1 MSNLPPYEPNDA
13 DDVQPP
19 VWRVGRY
26 TDDDT
31 DRPARPTPPS
41 YDEDS
46 IDRPA
51 RPTPPNDHED
61 STDRPARP
69 AMPSYEDP
77 DLYASPTPYGESAI
91 PDPADLDDEEPATP
105 RISSGDPAFG
115 FVVAVALSVGLMGLV
130 PANTDVRYIVVWGVL
145 AFFAITAWLFGH
157 ASRIE
162 QENPEDLGWGIAF
175 GALIGIPL
183 LAVGAEPLSTTS
195 HLLFRAAID
204 GEVRPLSSGSVLAL
218 LVFVQP
224 LAETLFFRGL
234 AQDHRPFWF
243 VGGIATL
250 WSILLFFPLL
260 DVGRYP
266 LVGVVIA
273 VALLMMNLIYSYVRR
288 RNGLAAA
295 WLCQIVLNF
304 ILLFIPYAA
313 G

>member
-1 MSNLPPYEPNDA
+1 VSNLPPYEPDDT

-26 TDDDT
+26 G
-31 DRPARPTPPS
+31 
-41 YDEDS
+41 YDGDGIE
-46 IDRPA
+46 R
-51 RPTPPNDHED
+51 EV
-61 STDRPARP
+61 RP
-69 AMPSYEDP
+69 AMPSAPDP
-77 DLYASPTPYGESAI
+77 DLYASPTPYGETAF
-91 PDPADLDDEEPATP
+91 PEPNDAEDEAEVAP
-105 RISSGDPAFG
+105 RINGGDPTFG
-115 FVVAVALSVGLMGLV
+115 FIVAVALSVGLMGLV
-130 PANTDVRYIVVWGVL
+130 PNNTDVRYIVVWGVL

-157 ASRIE
+157 SSRIE
-162 QENPEDLGWGIAF
+162 REEPENLGWGIAF

-183 LAVGAEPLSTTS
+183 LAVGAEPLATTS
-195 HLLFRAAID
+195 QLLFRAAID

-250 WSILLFFPLL
+250 WSVLLFFPML
-260 DVGRYP
+260 DVGRFP

-273 VALLMMNLIYSYVRR
+273 VALLMMNLVYSYVRR

-304 ILLFIPYAA
+304 ILLFVPYTA

>member
-1 MSNLPPYEPNDA
+1 VSNLPPYEPHEPDE
-13 DDVQPP
+13 VKPP

-26 TDDDT
+26 PDDIFE
-31 DRPARPTPPS
+31 PVSTP
-41 YDEDS
+41 
-46 IDRPA
+46 
-51 RPTPPNDHED
+51 
-61 STDRPARP
+61 
-69 AMPSYEDP
+69 
-77 DLYASPTPYGESAI
+77 ASPYIEPEAQ
-91 PDPADLDDEEPATP
+91 AERAAEEPEAEP
-105 RISSGDPAFG
+105 GRITRSDPSFG
-115 FVVAVALSVGLMGLV
+115 FIVAVALSVGLMPLV
-130 PANTDVRYIVVWGVL
+130 PDNTDIRYIAVWGVL
-145 AFFAITAWLFGH
+145 TLFGVSAWLFGR

-162 QENPEDLGWGIAF
+162 QELPENLGWGVAF
-175 GALIGIPL
+175 GVLIGTPL
-183 LAVGAEPLSTTS
+183 LAVGAEPLSTTA

-204 GEVRPLSSGSVLAL
+204 GAVRPLSSGSVLAL

-250 WSILLFFPLL
+250 WSVLLYFPLL
-260 DVGRYP
+260 DVGRFP

-273 VALLMMNLIYSYVRR
+273 VALLMMNLVYSYVRR

-304 ILLFIPYAA
+304 ILLFIPYVT